1 MKSWHQL
8 ISLMLSTNIHVS
20 ELFQPGLLAGPDNPV
35 QLPFVD
41 PETHKHVAF
50 WLIFTKLKKVWLD
63 RRFAFAGEHDVDA

>member
-1 MKSWHQL
+1 
-8 ISLMLSTNIHVS
+8 MLSTNIHVS

-41 PETHKHVAF
+41 SETHKHVAF

-63 RRFAFAGEHDVDA
+63 RSLPLPLLVNTICRCISSAAF